1 MLLITGMPGV
11 GKTSVICKV
20 ADQLQGKRIGGFYT
34 REIRKDGERCGF
46 LLQTFTGLQNTIA
59 HTDFPHVHRV
69 GKYGV
74 DIASIDAAVNSA
86 LALDAAIDLYLV
98 DEIGKMECL
107 SSSFIAAME
116 KLFTRG
122 KPLVAT
128 ISKKGSGFIE
138 QTKQRPDALLWEVT
152 YANRNK
158 LPEQILHWLI
168 PFLNQTK

>member
-11 GKTSVICKV
+11 GKTTIICKV
-20 ADQLQGKRIGGFYT
+20 ADQLRGKRIGGFYT
-34 REIRKDGERCGF
+34 REIRKGGERCGF
-46 LLQTFTGLQNTIA
+46 LLETFAGLQKTIA

-86 LALDAAIDLYLV
+86 LALAPDIDLYLV

-116 KLFTRG
+116 KLFDCG

-138 QTKQRPDALLWEVT
+138 QVKRRPDALMWEVT
-152 YANRNK
+152 YDNRNK
-158 LPEQILHWLI
+158 LPQQILHWLI
-168 PFLNQTK
+168 PFLNQT

>member
-1 MLLITGMPGV
+1 MLLITGMLGV
-11 GKTSVICKV
+11 GKTTILCKV
-20 ADQLQGKRIGGFYT
+20 AEQLDDRRIGGFYT

-46 LLQTFTGLQNTIA
+46 LLKTFAGLQKTIA
-59 HTDFPHVHRV
+59 HIDFPHVHRV

-74 DIASIDAAVNSA
+74 DIAVIDAAVTSA
-86 LALDAAIDLYLV
+86 LALEANVDLYLV

-107 SSSFIAAME
+107 SASFIAAME
-116 KLFTRG
+116 KLFDCG

-138 QTKQRPDALLWEVT
+138 QVKRRPDALLWEAT
-152 YANRNK
+152 HANRNK

-168 PFLNQTK
+168 PFLNQA